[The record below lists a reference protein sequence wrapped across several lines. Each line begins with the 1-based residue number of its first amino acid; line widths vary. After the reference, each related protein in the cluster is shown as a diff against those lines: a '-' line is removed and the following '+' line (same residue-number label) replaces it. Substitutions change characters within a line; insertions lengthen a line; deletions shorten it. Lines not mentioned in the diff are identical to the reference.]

1 MADPLLDSSNA
12 PWLSAVNHP
21 MDTDERLQLVI
32 MAARI
37 GTWEYNP
44 LTNELSWSDRCKEL
58 FGLRATSTTPISY
71 DLFLQGLHPD
81 DRTKTA
87 RAIEQALQ
95 PENLH
100 ESFQVEY
107 RTIGLDD
114 GQLRWIRSNGRPFVN
129 DAGQVD
135 RFIGTVIDI
144 TQDYRNSDELERRV
158 NERTQ
163 ALQEAL
169 RAKERQETLV
179 QQSNQLLNQVME
191 DMPINTLALQ
201 AVRDE
206 AGTIIDFRIQ
216 FVNRLSAASMGVS
229 KENVIGQLLSEV
241 SPDVNATELFS
252 QFVRTVE
259 RGQLE
264 RKEIQYNSH
273 GGGRWYD
280 VSSVKQ
286 NDGVLVMY
294 LNITD
299 RKQAEQYIQQ
309 QTDELQRSNVELRQS
324 NENLQQFAQVASHDL
339 QEPLRRIQAFSDILQ
354 NQFEDNLSDGERNM
368 IQRIQK
374 SAGRMQHLI
383 KDLLVYSR
391 LATHRDAFEP
401 IPLGDVLADVRND
414 LEMVIAEKQAR
425 IQVGPLPVVM
435 GNDSR
440 LRQLFQNLI
449 ANALKFQQPG
459 QQPCIDIKA
468 QPARSADLPDRLR
481 ESGGRSFWLITVADN
496 GLGFDEKYKDRI
508 FTPFQRLH
516 DGAAYSGTGIGLAI
530 CYRVTESHGGAIDVS
545 SQPGQGATFKVFL
558 PMSI

>member
-1 MADPLLDSSNA
+1 MADPLPDLSNA
-12 PWLSAVNHP
+12 PWTSVVNRP
-21 MDTDERLQLVI
+21 TDTDERLQLVI

-44 LTNELSWSDRCKEL
+44 LTSELSWSDRCKEL
-58 FGLRATSTTPISY
+58 FGLRTGSTVPINY
-71 DLFLQGLHPD
+71 DLFLEGLHPD

-87 RAIEQALQ
+87 QAIEHALQ

-114 GQLRWIRSNGRPFVN
+114 GQLRWIRSNGRAFTN
-129 DAGQVD
+129 EAGQVD

-144 TQDYRNSDELERRV
+144 TQNYRNSDELERRV
-158 NERTQ
+158 SERTQ

-179 QQSNQLLNQVME
+179 RQSNNLLNQVME

-216 FVNRLSAASMGVS
+216 FVNSLSAASMGVS

-241 SPDVNATELFS
+241 SPDVNATELFA
-252 QFVRTVE
+252 QFVRTVKSG
-259 RGQLE
+259 RLE
-264 RKEIQYNSH
+264 RKEVQYNSRE
-273 GGGRWYD
+273 GGRWYD

-286 NDGVLVMY
+286 DDGVLVMY
-294 LNITD
+294 LNMTD

-354 NQFEDNLSDGERNM
+354 NQFEDNLSDGERDM
-368 IQRIQK
+368 IRRIQK

-391 LATHRDAFEP
+391 LATHRDPFEP
-401 IPLGDVLADVRND
+401 IPLDQVLADVRND
-414 LEMVIAEKQAR
+414 LEMVISEKQAR
-425 IQVGPLPVVM
+425 IQIGQLPTVL

-459 QQPCIDIKA
+459 QQPVIDIEARLA
-468 QPARSADLPDRLR
+468 QPAELPDRLR
-481 ESGGRSFWLITVADN
+481 EPDGRHFWLVTVADN
-496 GLGFDEKYKDRI
+496 GLGFDEKYKGRI

-545 SQPGQGATFKVFL
+545 SQPDKGATFKVFL
-558 PMSI
+558 PM